1 MNEDVEVKIDAMNSL
16 KATILL
22 TVCVFLLA
30 SSRVEAVKPNNNRR
44 FKSTV
49 LPILEAKCFGCHGAD
64 VQEADIRLDNLS
76 TDFLADRAAATAWHE
91 AMHVLN
97 KGEMP
102 PEDGEPLTAKERN
115 VLVGW
120 IRGEIDRVKAE
131 LKSTGGQVV
140 LRRLNRSEY
149 QNTMQDLLG
158 LEMDYARDL
167 PPEGA
172 SPDGFKNNGQS
183 LQMTAIQL
191 EYYLDAA
198 RRGLD
203 RIIETQDAPEVF
215 EHTFEKS
222 NVGDKWFNYEVSNY
236 LGRWQGFYGKMV
248 DTYPEEGDYLV
259 TVTARADIPEGRG
272 APIMEV
278 SVGYRPDTEQIW
290 KVTEKIEITESESK
304 TYEFTGRV
312 ENHPLP
318 VRGQG
323 KFPGLVV
330 RVLNQYDDGAAKPKE
345 VELERDGKKKKG
357 IPAEEGYPI
366 IHIESVTF
374 KGPVYEQ
381 WPPHRHRAILFE
393 SDLRETNEQAYV
405 GEVMKRFLKRA
416 YRRPAT
422 QAEIDRFVNF
432 YVVIRPDFPSFE
444 AAMKETLAMALISP
458 PFLYLLEPTQDKKRD
473 LTDWELASRLSYFL
487 WSTMPDQELMHLADQ
502 GQLSKPAV
510 LNGQILRM
518 LQDERGWRFF
528 QQFTDQW
535 LKLENTAQI
544 AIDTGTY
551 KGFDTTLKQEMLQE
565 TRYFLRHLVL
575 NDLSA
580 MNMLNADFTMLNE
593 PLAKHYGVEGVTG
606 QAFRQVALTDETR
619 GGLLGQSSV
628 LMLGSTGKDSHPI
641 RRAVWLRDR
650 LLNDPPAPPPP
661 DVPDLDETN
670 PDFAKLTIREQL
682 EVHRDKESCAS
693 CHRGID
699 PWGIALENFDAI
711 GKFRLQANDKPVIAS
726 DTLPDGTELAGVV
739 SLKKYLVEHRSED
752 FARALVSR
760 LTVYAL
766 GRNLELS
773 DEDLIDDLS
782 SSFADNDY
790 RILHLIEQLVASD
803 AFQVK

>member
-1 MNEDVEVKIDAMNSL
+1 MKNL
-16 KATILL
+16 KTITPLVGCLIL
-22 TVCVFLLA
+22 TLA
-30 SSRVEAVKPNNNRR
+30 SVAQGTKPSGDRK

-49 LPILEAKCFGCHGAD
+49 LPILQSKCFGCHGAD
-64 VQEADIRLDNLS
+64 VQEADVRLDNLS
-76 TDFLADRAAATAWHE
+76 IDFLADRAAATAWHE
-91 AMHVLN
+91 VMHVLN

-102 PEDGEPLTAKERN
+102 PEESEPLTVKERSI
-115 VLVGW
+115 LVHW
-120 IRGEIDRVKAE
+120 IRTEIDQVKAE
-131 LKSTGGQVV
+131 LKSTGGRVV
-140 LRRLNRSEY
+140 LRRLNRIEY
-149 QNTMQDLLG
+149 QNTMQDLFD

-191 EYYLDAA
+191 EYYLEAA
-198 RRGLD
+198 RRALD
-203 RIIETQDAPEVF
+203 RVIVTGEAPEVF

-259 TVTARADIPEGRG
+259 TVVARADIPKARG
-272 APIMEV
+272 APLMEV

-290 KVTEKIEITESESK
+290 KVTKTIEITKSEST
-304 TYEFTGRV
+304 TYQFTGRV

-330 RVLNQYDDGAAKPKE
+330 RVLNQYDDEASRPKE

-357 IPAEEGYPI
+357 FPAEEDYPV
-366 IHIESVTF
+366 IHIEKVTF
-374 KGPVYEQ
+374 KGPVYDQ
-381 WPPHRHRAILFE
+381 WPPQRHREILFDSE
-393 SDLRETNEQAYV
+393 IREVDERAYV
-405 GEVMKRFLKRA
+405 AQVMERFLKRA
-416 YRRPAT
+416 FRRPPT
-422 QAEIDRFVNF
+422 KTEVQRFVDF
-432 YVVIRPDFPSFE
+432 HFSIRENFPSFE
-444 AAMKETLAMALISP
+444 EAIKETLAMALISP
-458 PFLYLLEPTQDKKRD
+458 PFLYLVEPAQDKKRH
-473 LTDWELASRLSYFL
+473 LNDWELASRLAYFL
-487 WSTMPDQELMHLADQ
+487 WSTMPDQELFDLAESR
-502 GQLSKPAV
+502 QLSKPAV
-510 LNGQILRM
+510 LAAQVDRM
-518 LQDERGWRFF
+518 LRDDRGWRFYR
-528 QQFTDQW
+528 QFTDQW

-551 KGFDTTLKQEMLQE
+551 KGFQADLKEEMLQE
-565 TRYFLRHLVL
+565 TRHFLRHLIL
-575 NDLSA
+575 NDLSG
-580 MNMLNADFTMLNE
+580 LNLLDADFTMLNE
-593 PLAKHYGVEGVTG
+593 RLARHYGVEGVVGNTY
-606 QAFRQVALTDETR
+606 RQVAMTDETR
-619 GGLLGQSSV
+619 GGLLGHSSV

-670 PDFAKLTIREQL
+670 PDFTKLSVREQL
-682 EVHRDKESCAS
+682 EAHRNKESCAS

-711 GKFRLQANDKPVIAS
+711 GLFRTEVHQKPVVAT
-726 DTLPDGTELAGVV
+726 DTLPNGIELDGVV
-739 SLKKYLVEHRSED
+739 SLKKYLVENRSED
-752 FARALVSR
+752 FSRALVSR

-773 DEDLIDDLS
+773 DEDLIDDLTKG
-782 SSFADNDY
+782 FERNDH
-790 RILHLIEQLVASD
+790 RILQMIQELVASE
-803 AFQVK
+803 AFQTK

>member
-1 MNEDVEVKIDAMNSL
+1 MAVCLMLICISTAQ
-16 KATILL
+16 ATKPGGNRK
-22 TVCVFLLA
+22 FR
-30 SSRVEAVKPNNNRR
+30 SS
-44 FKSTV
+44 V
-49 LPILEAKCFGCHGAD
+49 LPILQAKCFVCHGED
-64 VQEADIRLDNLS
+64 VQEADLRLDNLS
-76 TDFLADRAAATAWHE
+76 IDFLADRAAATAWHE

-102 PEDGEPLTAKERN
+102 PADGEPLTSKERE
-115 VLVGW
+115 VLVHW

-131 LKSTGGQVV
+131 LKSTGGRVV
-140 LRRLNRSEY
+140 LRRLNREEY
-149 QNTMQDLLG
+149 QNTMRDLFD

-167 PPEGA
+167 PREGA

-198 RRGLD
+198 RRALD
-203 RIIETQDAPEVF
+203 RVIVTGDPPEVF

-248 DTYPEEGDYLV
+248 DAYPEEGDYLV
-259 TVTARADIPEGRG
+259 TVTAHADIPEDKG
-272 APIMEV
+272 APLMEV

-290 KVTEKIEITESESK
+290 AVTETIELTNPEST

-330 RVLNQYDDGAAKPKE
+330 RVLNQYDDGAGKPKE

-357 IPAEEGYPI
+357 FPAEDGYPV
-366 IHIESVTF
+366 IHIEKVTF
-374 KGPVYEQ
+374 KGPVFEQ
-381 WPPHRHRAILFE
+381 WPPKRHREILFE
-393 SDLRETNEQAYV
+393 SDMRQSDEQGYV
-405 GEVMKRFLKRA
+405 ALVMERFLKRA
-416 YRRPAT
+416 FRRPAT
-422 QAEIDRFVNF
+422 KDEIQRFVDF
-432 YVVIRPDFPSFE
+432 YLSIRPEFPSFE
-444 AAMKETLAMALISP
+444 EAMKETLAMALISP
-458 PFLYLLEPTQDKKRD
+458 PFLYLVEPAQDKKRD
-473 LTDWELASRLSYFL
+473 LSDWELASRLSYFL
-487 WSTMPDQELMHLADQ
+487 WSTMPDQELLDLAEA
-502 GQLSKPAV
+502 GQLKRPTV
-510 LNGQILRM
+510 LAEQVQRM
-518 LQDERGWRFF
+518 LQDDRGWRFY

-551 KGFDTTLKQEMLQE
+551 KGFQSDLKEEMLQE
-565 TRYFLRHLVL
+565 TRHFLRHLIL

-580 MNMLNADFTMLNE
+580 LSMLDADFTMLNE
-593 PLAKHYGVEGVTG
+593 RLARHYGVEGVVG
-606 QAFRQVALTDETR
+606 NAYRQVALTEEIR

-711 GKFRLQANDKPVIAS
+711 GLFRTKVHDKPVVAI
-726 DTLPDGTELAGVV
+726 DTLPNGTQLDGVV
-739 SLKKYLVEHRSED
+739 SLKNYLVEHRSED
-752 FARALVSR
+752 FARAFVSR
-760 LTVYAL
+760 LAVYAL

-773 DEDLIDDLS
+773 DEDLIDDLTNK
-782 SSFADNDY
+782 FTRDDY
-790 RILHLIEQLVASD
+790 HIMALIQNLVASE
-803 AFQVK
+803 AFLTK

>member
-1 MNEDVEVKIDAMNSL
+1 MKTRLPNSTFVL
-16 KATILL
+16 CFLLLL
-22 TVCVFLLA
+22 TSTAL
-30 SSRVEAVKPNNNRR
+30 AVKPNSNRR

-49 LPILEAKCFGCHGAD
+49 LPILENKCFVCHGPD

-76 TDFLADRAAATAWHE
+76 TDFLTDRAAATAWHE

-102 PEDGEPLTAKERN
+102 PKDADPLTAKERS

-149 QNTMQDLLG
+149 QNTMRDLFD

-183 LQMTAIQL
+183 LQMTSIQL

-198 RRGLD
+198 RRALD
-203 RIIETQDAPEVF
+203 RVIETKEAPEVF
-215 EHTFEKS
+215 EHSFDKS

-248 DTYPEEGDYLV
+248 DKYPEEGDYLV

-272 APIMEV
+272 APLMEV

-290 KVTEKIEITESESK
+290 KVTKTIEITESEST

-330 RVLNQYDDGAAKPKE
+330 RVLNQYDDQAPKPKE

-357 IPAEEGYPI
+357 FPVEDGYPV
-366 IHIESVTF
+366 IHIEKVTF
-374 KGPVYEQ
+374 KGPVFEQ
-381 WPPHRHRAILFE
+381 WPPRRHREILFE
-393 SDLRETNEQAYV
+393 SELRETNEQAYV
-405 GEVMKRFLKRA
+405 AEVMRRFLQRA
-416 YRRPAT
+416 FRRPAT
-422 QAEIDRFVNF
+422 DEEVVRFVSF
-432 YVVIRPDFPSFE
+432 YNGIRPEFPSFE
-444 AAMKETLAMALISP
+444 EAMKETLAMALISP
-458 PFLYLLEPTQDKKRD
+458 PFLYLLEPAQDKKRD

-487 WSTMPDQELMHLADQ
+487 WSTMPDEELFDLADQ
-502 GQLSKPAV
+502 GQLSKPSV
-510 LNGQILRM
+510 LNAQIERM
-518 LQDERGWRFF
+518 LRDDRGWRFF

-551 KGFDTTLKQEMLQE
+551 KGFDVSLKTEMLQE
-565 TRYFLRHLVL
+565 TRHFLKHLVL

-580 MNMLNADFTMLNE
+580 LNMLDADFTMLNE
-593 PLAKHYGVEGVTG
+593 PLARHYDVEGVHG
-606 QAFRQVALTDETR
+606 QAFRQVALTEETR
-619 GGLLGQSSV
+619 GGLLGQSSI

-670 PDFAKLTIREQL
+670 PNFAKLTIREQL

-711 GKFRLQANDKPVIAS
+711 GKFRTEAHNKPIVSS
-726 DTLPDGTELAGVV
+726 DTLPNGTELDGVV
-739 SLKKYLVEHRSED
+739 SLKNYLVEHRSED

-773 DEDLIDDLS
+773 DEDLIDDLTN
-782 SSFADNDY
+782 SFANNDY
-790 RILHLIEQLVASD
+790 QMMHLIQELVASD
-803 AFQVK
+803 AFRVK

>member
-1 MNEDVEVKIDAMNSL
+1 MKTRLPNSTFVL
-16 KATILL
+16 CLLLLL
-22 TVCVFLLA
+22 TSTAL
-30 SSRVEAVKPNNNRR
+30 AVKPNSNRR

-49 LPILEAKCFGCHGAD
+49 LPILENKCFVCHGPD

-76 TDFLADRAAATAWHE
+76 TDFLTDRAAATAWHE

-102 PEDGEPLTAKERN
+102 PKDAEPLTAKERS

-140 LRRLNRSEY
+140 LRRLNRAEY
-149 QNTMQDLLG
+149 QNTMRDLFD

-183 LQMTAIQL
+183 LQMTSIQL

-198 RRGLD
+198 RRALD
-203 RIIETQDAPEVF
+203 RVIETKEAPEVF
-215 EHTFEKS
+215 EHSFDKS

-248 DTYPEEGDYLV
+248 DKYPEEGDYLV

-272 APIMEV
+272 APLMEV

-290 KVTEKIEITESESK
+290 KVTKTIEITESEST

-330 RVLNQYDDGAAKPKE
+330 RVLNQYDDRTPKPKE

-357 IPAEEGYPI
+357 FPAEDGYPV
-366 IHIESVTF
+366 IHIEKVTF
-374 KGPVYEQ
+374 KGPVFEQ
-381 WPPHRHRAILFE
+381 WPPRRHREILFE
-393 SDLRETNEQAYV
+393 SELRETNEQAYV
-405 GEVMKRFLKRA
+405 AEVMRRFLQRA
-416 YRRPAT
+416 FRRPAT
-422 QAEIDRFVNF
+422 DEEVARFVSF
-432 YVVIRPDFPSFE
+432 YNGIRPEFPSFE
-444 AAMKETLAMALISP
+444 EAMKETLAMALISP
-458 PFLYLLEPTQDKKRD
+458 PFLYLLEPAQDKKRD

-487 WSTMPDQELMHLADQ
+487 WSTMPDQELFDLADQ
-502 GQLSKPAV
+502 GQLSKPSV
-510 LNGQILRM
+510 LNAQIERM
-518 LQDERGWRFF
+518 LRDDRGWRFF

-551 KGFDTTLKQEMLQE
+551 KGFDISLKTEMLQE
-565 TRYFLRHLVL
+565 TRHFLKHLVL

-580 MNMLNADFTMLNE
+580 LNMLDADFTMLNE
-593 PLAKHYGVEGVTG
+593 PLARHYGVEGVRG
-606 QAFRQVALTDETR
+606 QAFRQVALTEETR

-699 PWGIALENFDAI
+699 PGGIALENFDAI
-711 GKFRLQANDKPVIAS
+711 GRFRTEAHNKPVVAS
-726 DTLPDGTELAGVV
+726 DTLPNGTELDGVV
-739 SLKKYLVEHRSED
+739 SLKNYLVEHRSED

-773 DEDLIDDLS
+773 DEDLIDDLTN
-782 SSFADNDY
+782 SFANNDY
-790 RILHLIEQLVASD
+790 QMMHLIQELVASD
-803 AFQVK
+803 AFRVK

>member
-1 MNEDVEVKIDAMNSL
+1 MKNLRMNIPIALCLML
-16 KATILL
+16 ILS
-22 TVCVFLLA
+22 A
-30 SSRVEAVKPNNNRR
+30 PVEAVKSGGNRK
-44 FKSTV
+44 FKTMV
-49 LPILEAKCFGCHGAD
+49 LPILQAKCFGCHGSE
-64 VQEADIRLDNLS
+64 VQEADVRLDNLS
-76 TDFLADRAAATAWHE
+76 TDFLVDRAAATAWHE

-102 PEDGEPLTAKERN
+102 PEDSEPLTSKERSI
-115 VLVGW
+115 LVSW
-120 IRGEIDRVKAE
+120 IRGEIDRVKTE

-140 LRRLNRSEY
+140 LRRLNREEY
-149 QNTMQDLLG
+149 QNTMRDLFDLD
-158 LEMDYARDL
+158 MDYARDL
-167 PPEGA
+167 PREGA

-198 RRGLD
+198 RRALD
-203 RIIETQDAPEVF
+203 RVIVSGDAPEVF

-248 DTYPEEGDYLV
+248 DAYPEEGDYLV
-259 TVTARADIPEGRG
+259 TVTARADIAKERG
-272 APIMEV
+272 APLMEV

-290 KVTEKIEITESESK
+290 KVTETIEITQSDST

-330 RVLNQYDDGAAKPKE
+330 RILNQYDDGAGKPKE

-357 IPAEEGYPI
+357 FPAEAGYPV
-366 IHIESVTF
+366 IHVESVTF
-374 KGPVYEQ
+374 KGPVFDQ
-381 WPPHRHRAILFE
+381 WPPKRHRDILFE
-393 SDLRETNEQAYV
+393 SEMRQTDEQGYV
-405 GEVMKRFLKRA
+405 AQVMERFLRRA
-416 YRRPAT
+416 FRRPASKDEV
-422 QAEIDRFVNF
+422 QRFVDF
-432 YVVIRPDFPSFE
+432 YLAIRGDFPDFE
-444 AAMKETLAMALISP
+444 EAMKETLAMALISP
-458 PFLYLLEPTQDKKRD
+458 PFLYLVEPADDKKRD
-473 LTDWELASRLSYFL
+473 LSDWELASRLSYFL
-487 WSTMPDQELMHLADQ
+487 WSTMPDQQLLDLAEA
-502 GQLSKPAV
+502 GQLSRPGV
-510 LNGQILRM
+510 LSLQVERM
-518 LQDERGWRFF
+518 LRDERSWRFY
-528 QQFTDQW
+528 QHFTDQW

-551 KGFDTTLKQEMLQE
+551 KGFQADLKEEMLQE
-565 TRYFLRHLVL
+565 TRYFLRHLIL

-580 MNMLNADFTMLNE
+580 LNLLDADFTMLNE
-593 PLAKHYGVEGVTG
+593 RLARHYGVAGVIGNTY
-606 QAFRQVALTDETR
+606 RQVAMTDEIR
-619 GGLLGQSSV
+619 GGLLGQASV

-670 PDFAKLTIREQL
+670 PDFAKLSIREQL
-682 EVHRDKESCAS
+682 EVHRNKESCAS
-693 CHRGID
+693 CHRSID

-711 GKFRLQANDKPVIAS
+711 GLFRTEVHQKPVVAI
-726 DTLPDGTELAGVV
+726 DTLPNGTELNGIV
-739 SLKKYLVEHRSED
+739 SLKKYLVENRSED
-752 FARALVSR
+752 FSRALVSR

-773 DEDLIDDLS
+773 DEDLIDDLTS
-782 SSFADNDY
+782 RFARNDH
-790 RILHLIEQLVASD
+790 RILALIQDLVASE
-803 AFQVK
+803 AFRTK

>member
-1 MNEDVEVKIDAMNSL
+1 MAVCLMLICISTAQ
-16 KATILL
+16 ATKPGGNRK
-22 TVCVFLLA
+22 FR
-30 SSRVEAVKPNNNRR
+30 SS
-44 FKSTV
+44 V
-49 LPILEAKCFGCHGAD
+49 LPILQAKCFVCHGED
-64 VQEADIRLDNLS
+64 VQEADLRLDNLS
-76 TDFLADRAAATAWHE
+76 IDFLADRAAATAWHE

-102 PEDGEPLTAKERN
+102 PADGEPLTSKERE
-115 VLVGW
+115 VLVHW

-131 LKSTGGQVV
+131 LKSTGGRVV
-140 LRRLNRSEY
+140 LRRLNREEY
-149 QNTMQDLLG
+149 QNTMRDLFD

-167 PPEGA
+167 PREGA

-198 RRGLD
+198 RRALD
-203 RIIETQDAPEVF
+203 RVIVTGDPPEVF

-248 DTYPEEGDYLV
+248 DAYPEEGDYLV
-259 TVTARADIPEGRG
+259 TVTAHADIPKDKG
-272 APIMEV
+272 APLMEV

-290 KVTEKIEITESESK
+290 AVTETIELTNPEST

-330 RVLNQYDDGAAKPKE
+330 RVLNQYDDGAGKPKE

-357 IPAEEGYPI
+357 FPAEDGYPV
-366 IHIESVTF
+366 IHIEKVTF
-374 KGPVYEQ
+374 KGPVFEQ
-381 WPPHRHRAILFE
+381 WPPKRHREILFE
-393 SDLRETNEQAYV
+393 SDMRQSDEQGYV
-405 GEVMKRFLKRA
+405 ALVMERFLKRA
-416 YRRPAT
+416 FRRPAT
-422 QAEIDRFVNF
+422 KDEIQRFVDF
-432 YVVIRPDFPSFE
+432 YLSLRPEFPSFE
-444 AAMKETLAMALISP
+444 EAMKETLAMALISP
-458 PFLYLLEPTQDKKRD
+458 PFLYLVEPAQDKKRD
-473 LTDWELASRLSYFL
+473 LSDWELASRLSYFL
-487 WSTMPDQELMHLADQ
+487 WSTMPDQELLDLAEA
-502 GQLSKPAV
+502 GQLKRPTV
-510 LNGQILRM
+510 LAEQVQRM
-518 LQDERGWRFF
+518 LQDDRGWRFY

-551 KGFDTTLKQEMLQE
+551 KGFQRDLKEEMLQE
-565 TRYFLRHLVL
+565 TRHFLRHLIL

-580 MNMLNADFTMLNE
+580 LNMLDADFTMLNE
-593 PLAKHYGVEGVTG
+593 RLARHYGVEGVVG
-606 QAFRQVALTDETR
+606 NAYRQVALTEEIR

-711 GKFRLQANDKPVIAS
+711 GLFRTKVHDKPVVAI
-726 DTLPDGTELAGVV
+726 DTLPNGTQLDGVV
-739 SLKKYLVEHRSED
+739 SLKNYLVEHRSED
-752 FARALVSR
+752 FARAFVSR
-760 LTVYAL
+760 LAVYAL

-773 DEDLIDDLS
+773 DEDLIDDLTNK
-782 SSFADNDY
+782 FTRDDFHIMA
-790 RILHLIEQLVASD
+790 LIQNLVASE
-803 AFQVK
+803 AFLTK

>member
-1 MNEDVEVKIDAMNSL
+1 MMNL
-16 KATILL
+16 KRITPVAACLMLICISTAQAT
-22 TVCVFLLA
+22 
-30 SSRVEAVKPNNNRR
+30 KPGANRK
-44 FKSTV
+44 FKSSV
-49 LPILEAKCFGCHGAD
+49 LPILQAKCFACHGED
-64 VQEADIRLDNLS
+64 VQEADLRLDNLS

-102 PEDGEPLTAKERN
+102 PADGEPLTSKERE
-115 VLVGW
+115 VLVHW

-131 LKSTGGQVV
+131 LKSTGGRVV
-140 LRRLNRSEY
+140 LRRLNREEY
-149 QNTMQDLLG
+149 QNTMRDLFD

-167 PPEGA
+167 PREGA

-198 RRGLD
+198 RRALD
-203 RIIETQDAPEVF
+203 RVIVTGDAPEVF

-248 DTYPEEGDYLV
+248 DAYPEEGDYLV
-259 TVTARADIPEGRG
+259 TVTAHADMPKDRG
-272 APIMEV
+272 APLMEV

-290 KVTEKIEITESESK
+290 EVTETIEITKPEST

-330 RVLNQYDDGAAKPKE
+330 RVLNQYDDGAGKPKE

-357 IPAEEGYPI
+357 FPPEAGYPV
-366 IHIESVTF
+366 IHIEKVTF
-374 KGPVYEQ
+374 KGPVFDQ
-381 WPPHRHRAILFE
+381 WPPKRHREILFE
-393 SDLRETNEQAYV
+393 SDMRQSDEQGYV
-405 GEVMKRFLKRA
+405 ALVMERFLKRA
-416 YRRPAT
+416 FRRPAT
-422 QAEIDRFVNF
+422 KDEIQRFVDF
-432 YVVIRPDFPSFE
+432 YLSIRADFPSFE
-444 AAMKETLAMALISP
+444 EAMKETLAMALISP
-458 PFLYLLEPTQDKKRD
+458 PFLYLVEPAQDKKRD
-473 LTDWELASRLSYFL
+473 LSDWELASRLSYFL
-487 WSTMPDQELMHLADQ
+487 WSTMPDQELLDLAES
-502 GQLSKPAV
+502 GQLTRPTV
-510 LNGQILRM
+510 LDEQVQRM
-518 LQDERGWRFF
+518 LQDDRGWRFY

-535 LKLENTAQI
+535 LKLENTTQI

-551 KGFDTTLKQEMLQE
+551 KGFQRDLKEEMLQE
-565 TRYFLRHLVL
+565 TRHFLRHLTL

-580 MNMLNADFTMLNE
+580 LNMLDADFTMLNE
-593 PLAKHYGVEGVTG
+593 RLARHYGVEGVIG
-606 QAFRQVALTDETR
+606 NAYRQVAMTEEVR

-682 EVHRDKESCAS
+682 EVHRNKESCAS

-711 GKFRLQANDKPVIAS
+711 GLFRTEVHEKPVVAI
-726 DTLPDGTELAGVV
+726 DTLPNGTQLDGVV

-760 LTVYAL
+760 LAVYAL

-773 DEDLIDDLS
+773 DEDLIDDLTNE
-782 SSFADNDY
+782 FTRDDY
-790 RILHLIEQLVASD
+790 HIMALIQNLVASE
-803 AFQVK
+803 AFLTK

>member
-1 MNEDVEVKIDAMNSL
+1 MKNLKIIMP
-16 KATILL
+16 IV
-22 TVCVFLLA
+22 VCLMLICISVA
-30 SSRVEAVKPNNNRR
+30 QAKKPGGNKK
-44 FKSTV
+44 FKSAV
-49 LPILEAKCFGCHGAD
+49 LPILQAKCFVCHGED
-64 VQEADIRLDNLS
+64 VQEADVRLDNLS
-76 TDFLADRAAATAWHE
+76 TDFLADRGAATAWHE

-102 PEDGEPLTAKERN
+102 PEDGEPLTSKERSI
-115 VLVGW
+115 LVHW

-131 LKSTGGQVV
+131 LKSTGGRVV
-140 LRRLNRSEY
+140 LRRLNREEY
-149 QNTMQDLLG
+149 QNTMRDLFD

-167 PPEGA
+167 PREGA

-198 RRGLD
+198 RRALD
-203 RIIETQDAPEVF
+203 RVIVTGDAPEVF

-259 TVTARADIPEGRG
+259 TVTAHADIPKDRG
-272 APIMEV
+272 APLMEV

-290 KVTEKIEITESESK
+290 KVTETIEITKPEST

-330 RVLNQYDDGAAKPKE
+330 RVLNQYDDGAGKPKE
-345 VELERDGKKKKG
+345 VQLDRDGKKKKG
-357 IPAEEGYPI
+357 YPAEDGYPV
-366 IHIESVTF
+366 IHIEKVTF
-374 KGPVYEQ
+374 KGPVFDQ
-381 WPPHRHRAILFE
+381 WPPKRHREILFE
-393 SDLRETNEQAYV
+393 SDMRQFDEQGYV
-405 GEVMKRFLKRA
+405 ALVLERFLKRA
-416 YRRPAT
+416 FRRPAT
-422 QAEIDRFVNF
+422 KDEIQRFVDF
-432 YVVIRPDFPSFE
+432 YLSIRADFPSFE
-444 AAMKETLAMALISP
+444 EAMKETLAMALISP
-458 PFLYLLEPTQDKKRD
+458 PFLYLVEPAQDKKRD
-473 LTDWELASRLSYFL
+473 LSDWELASRLSYFL
-487 WSTMPDQELMHLADQ
+487 WSTMPDQALLDLAES
-502 GQLSKPAV
+502 GQLTRPTV
-510 LNGQILRM
+510 LAEQVQRM
-518 LQDERGWRFF
+518 LQDDRGWRFY

-544 AIDTGTY
+544 TIDTGTY
-551 KGFDTTLKQEMLQE
+551 QGFQADLKEEMLQE
-565 TRYFLRHLVL
+565 TRHFLRHLIL

-580 MNMLNADFTMLNE
+580 LNMLDADFTMLNE
-593 PLAKHYGVEGVTG
+593 RLARHYGVEGVIG
-606 QAFRQVALTDETR
+606 NAYRQVAMTEEIR

-682 EVHRDKESCAS
+682 EVHRNKESCAS

-711 GKFRLQANDKPVIAS
+711 GLFRTEVHEKPVVAI
-726 DTLPDGTELAGVV
+726 DTLPNGTELDGVV
-739 SLKKYLVEHRSED
+739 SLKKYLVENRSED
-752 FARALVSR
+752 FARAFVSR
-760 LTVYAL
+760 LAVYAL

-773 DEDLIDDLS
+773 DEDLIDDLTKE
-782 SSFADNDY
+782 FTGDDY
-790 RILHLIEQLVASD
+790 HIMALIQNLVASD
-803 AFQVK
+803 AFLTK

>member
-1 MNEDVEVKIDAMNSL
+1 MKNFK
-16 KATILL
+16 TIALAGL
-22 TVCVFLLA
+22 CLLLA
-30 SSRVEAVKPNNNRR
+30 VASAVQATKPGGTRK

-49 LPILEAKCFGCHGAD
+49 LPILQAKCFGCHGAD

-102 PEDGEPLTAKERN
+102 PEEGEPLTAKERS
-115 VLVGW
+115 VLVNW
-120 IRGEIDRVKAE
+120 IRSEIDRVKAE
-131 LKSTGGQVV
+131 LKSTGGRVV
-140 LRRLNRSEY
+140 LRRLNRTEY
-149 QNTMQDLLG
+149 QNTMKDLFD

-167 PPEGA
+167 PREGA

-198 RRGLD
+198 RRALD
-203 RIIETQDAPEVF
+203 RVIVTGEPPEIF

-259 TVTARADIPEGRG
+259 TVTARAELPKERG
-272 APIMEV
+272 APLMEV

-290 KVTEKIEITESESK
+290 EVTETVEITQSEST

-330 RVLNQYDDGAAKPKE
+330 RVLNQYDDEAGKPKE

-357 IPAEEGYPI
+357 FPAEEGYPI
-366 IHIESVTF
+366 IHIEKVTF
-374 KGPVYEQ
+374 KGPVYDQ
-381 WPPHRHRAILFE
+381 WPPQRHRDILFDSE
-393 SDLRETNEQAYV
+393 MREIDEQAYV
-405 GEVMKRFLKRA
+405 ALVMQRFLKRA
-416 YRRPAT
+416 FRRPAT
-422 QAEIDRFVNF
+422 QAEVQRFVDF
-432 YVVIRPDFPSFE
+432 YLSIRGDFPGFE
-444 AAMKETLAMALISP
+444 EAMKETLAMVLISP
-458 PFLYLLEPTQDKKRD
+458 PFLYLVEPSQDKKRD
-473 LTDWELASRLSYFL
+473 LDDWELASRLSYFL
-487 WSTMPDQELMHLADQ
+487 WSTMPDQELFDLAAAR
-502 GQLSKPAV
+502 QLSRPAV
-510 LNGQILRM
+510 LAAQVERM
-518 LQDERGWRFF
+518 LQDDRGWRFY

-551 KGFDTTLKQEMLQE
+551 KGFQTDLKEEMLQE
-565 TRYFLRHLVL
+565 TRHFLRHLIL
-575 NDLSA
+575 NNLSG
-580 MNMLNADFTMLNE
+580 LNLLDADFTMLNE
-593 PLAKHYGVEGVTG
+593 RLARHYGVEGVVGNTY
-606 QAFRQVALTDETR
+606 RQVALTDETR
-619 GGLLGQSSV
+619 GGLLGQSSI

-661 DVPDLDETN
+661 DVPDLDEMN
-670 PDFAKLTIREQL
+670 PNFAKLSVREQL
-682 EVHRDKESCAS
+682 EVHRNKESCAS

-711 GKFRLQANDKPVIAS
+711 GLFRTEVHQKPVVAT
-726 DTLPDGTELAGVV
+726 DTLPNGTELDGVV
-739 SLKKYLVEHRSED
+739 SLKKYLVENRSED

-773 DEDLIDDLS
+773 DEDLIDDLTN
-782 SSFADNDY
+782 SFERNN
-790 RILHLIEQLVASD
+790 HLIMALIQDLVASE
-803 AFQVK
+803 AFQTK

>member
-1 MNEDVEVKIDAMNSL
+1 MKTRLPNSTFVL
-16 KATILL
+16 CFLLLL
-22 TVCVFLLA
+22 TSTAL
-30 SSRVEAVKPNNNRR
+30 AVKPNSNRR

-49 LPILEAKCFGCHGAD
+49 LPILENKCFVCHGPD

-76 TDFLADRAAATAWHE
+76 TDFLTDRAAATAWHE

-102 PEDGEPLTAKERN
+102 PKDADPLTAKERS

-140 LRRLNRSEY
+140 LRRLNRAEY
-149 QNTMQDLLG
+149 QNTMRDLFD

-183 LQMTAIQL
+183 LQMTSIQL

-198 RRGLD
+198 RRALD
-203 RIIETQDAPEVF
+203 RVIETKEAPEVF
-215 EHTFEKS
+215 EHSFDKS

-236 LGRWQGFYGKMV
+236 LGRWQGFYGKMI
-248 DTYPEEGDYLV
+248 DKYPEEGDYLV

-272 APIMEV
+272 APLMEV

-290 KVTEKIEITESESK
+290 KVTKTIEITESDST

-330 RVLNQYDDGAAKPKE
+330 RVLNQYDDQAPKPKE

-357 IPAEEGYPI
+357 FPAEDGYPV
-366 IHIESVTF
+366 IHIEKVTF
-374 KGPVYEQ
+374 KGPVFEQ
-381 WPPHRHRAILFE
+381 WPPRRHREILFE
-393 SDLRETNEQAYV
+393 SELRETNEQAYV
-405 GEVMKRFLKRA
+405 AEVMRRFLQRA
-416 YRRPAT
+416 FRRPAT
-422 QAEIDRFVNF
+422 DEEVVRFVSF
-432 YVVIRPDFPSFE
+432 YNGIRPEFPSFE
-444 AAMKETLAMALISP
+444 EAMKETLAMALISP
-458 PFLYLLEPTQDKKRD
+458 PFLYLLEPAQDKKRD

-487 WSTMPDQELMHLADQ
+487 WSTMPDEELFDLADQ
-502 GQLSKPAV
+502 GQLSKPSV
-510 LNGQILRM
+510 LNAQIERM
-518 LQDERGWRFF
+518 LRDDRGWRFF

-551 KGFDTTLKQEMLQE
+551 KGFDVSLKTEMLQE
-565 TRYFLRHLVL
+565 TRHFLKHLVL

-580 MNMLNADFTMLNE
+580 LNMLDADFTMLNE
-593 PLAKHYGVEGVTG
+593 PLARHYGVEGVHG
-606 QAFRQVALTDETR
+606 LAFRQVALTEETR
-619 GGLLGQSSV
+619 GGLLGQSSI

-650 LLNDPPAPPPP
+650 LLNDPLLRRRQMCRIWMKLIQISP
-661 DVPDLDETN
+661 D
-670 PDFAKLTIREQL
+670 
-682 EVHRDKESCAS
+682 
-693 CHRGID
+693 
-699 PWGIALENFDAI
+699 
-711 GKFRLQANDKPVIAS
+711 
-726 DTLPDGTELAGVV
+726 
-739 SLKKYLVEHRSED
+739 
-752 FARALVSR
+752 
-760 LTVYAL
+760 
-766 GRNLELS
+766 
-773 DEDLIDDLS
+773 
-782 SSFADNDY
+782 
-790 RILHLIEQLVASD
+790 
-803 AFQVK
+803 

>member
-1 MNEDVEVKIDAMNSL
+1 MKNLV
-16 KATILL
+16 TITSVGLCL
-22 TVCVFLLA
+22 LLA
-30 SSRVEAVKPNNNRR
+30 MASAVQATRPGGTRKFN
-44 FKSTV
+44 STV
-49 LPILEAKCFGCHGAD
+49 LPILQAKCFGCHGAD
-64 VQEADIRLDNLS
+64 VQEADVRLDDLS

-102 PEDGEPLTAKERN
+102 PEEGEPLTGKERSI
-115 VLVGW
+115 LVNW
-120 IRGEIDRVKAE
+120 IRSEIDRVKAE
-131 LKSTGGQVV
+131 LKSTGGRVV
-140 LRRLNRSEY
+140 LRRLNRTEY
-149 QNTMQDLLG
+149 QNTMRDLLD

-167 PPEGA
+167 PREGA

-198 RRGLD
+198 RRALD
-203 RIIETQDAPEVF
+203 RVIVTGEPPEIF

-248 DTYPEEGDYLV
+248 DAYPEEGDYLV
-259 TVTARADIPEGRG
+259 TVTARADLPKERG
-272 APIMEV
+272 APLMEV

-290 KVTEKIEITESESK
+290 EVTETVEITQSEST

-330 RVLNQYDDGAAKPKE
+330 RVLNQYDDEASKPKE

-357 IPAEEGYPI
+357 FPAEEGYPV
-366 IHIESVTF
+366 IHIEKVTF
-374 KGPVYEQ
+374 KGPVYDQ
-381 WPPHRHRAILFE
+381 WPPQRHRDILFDSE
-393 SDLRETNEQAYV
+393 MREIDEQAYV
-405 GEVMKRFLKRA
+405 AMVMERFLKRA
-416 YRRPAT
+416 FRRPAT
-422 QAEIDRFVNF
+422 QAEVQRFVDF
-432 YVVIRPDFPSFE
+432 YLSIRGDFPSFE
-444 AAMKETLAMALISP
+444 EAMKETLAMVLISP
-458 PFLYLLEPTQDKKRD
+458 PFLYLVEPSQDKKRD
-473 LTDWELASRLSYFL
+473 LDDWELASRLSYFL
-487 WSTMPDQELMHLADQ
+487 WSTMPDQELFDLAASR
-502 GQLSKPAV
+502 QLSRPAV
-510 LNGQILRM
+510 LAAQVERM
-518 LQDERGWRFF
+518 LQDNRGWRFY

-551 KGFDTTLKQEMLQE
+551 KGFQKELKEEMLQE
-565 TRYFLRHLVL
+565 TRHFLRHLIL
-575 NDLSA
+575 NNLSG
-580 MNMLNADFTMLNE
+580 LNLLDADFTMLNE
-593 PLAKHYGVEGVTG
+593 RLARHYGVAGVVGNTY
-606 QAFRQVALTDETR
+606 RQVALADETR

-661 DVPDLDETN
+661 DVPDLDEMN
-670 PDFAKLTIREQL
+670 PDFAKLSVREQL

-711 GKFRLQANDKPVIAS
+711 GLFRTEVHQKPVVAT
-726 DTLPDGTELAGVV
+726 DTLPNGTKLDGVV
-739 SLKKYLVEHRSED
+739 SLKKYLVENRSHD
-752 FARALVSR
+752 FSRALVSR

-773 DEDLIDDLS
+773 DEDLIDDLTNE
-782 SSFADNDY
+782 FERND
-790 RILHLIEQLVASD
+790 HLILALIQNLVASE
-803 AFQVK
+803 AFQTK

>member
-1 MNEDVEVKIDAMNSL
+1 MKTRLPNSTFVL
-16 KATILL
+16 CFLLLL
-22 TVCVFLLA
+22 TSTAL
-30 SSRVEAVKPNNNRR
+30 AVKPNSNRR

-49 LPILEAKCFGCHGAD
+49 LPILENKCFVCHGPD

-76 TDFLADRAAATAWHE
+76 TDFLTDRAAATAWHE

-102 PEDGEPLTAKERN
+102 PKDADPLTAKERS

-140 LRRLNRSEY
+140 LRRLNRAEY
-149 QNTMQDLLG
+149 QNTMRDLFD

-183 LQMTAIQL
+183 LQMTSIQL

-198 RRGLD
+198 RRALD
-203 RIIETQDAPEVF
+203 RVIETKEAPEVF
-215 EHTFEKS
+215 EHSFDKS

-236 LGRWQGFYGKMV
+236 LGRWQGFYGKMI
-248 DTYPEEGDYLV
+248 DKYPEEGDYLV

-272 APIMEV
+272 APLMEV

-290 KVTEKIEITESESK
+290 KVTKTIEITESEST

-330 RVLNQYDDGAAKPKE
+330 RVLNQYDDQAPKPKE

-357 IPAEEGYPI
+357 FPAEDGYPV
-366 IHIESVTF
+366 IHIEKVTF
-374 KGPVYEQ
+374 KGPVFEQ
-381 WPPHRHRAILFE
+381 WPPRRHREILFE
-393 SDLRETNEQAYV
+393 SELRETNEQAYV
-405 GEVMKRFLKRA
+405 TEVMRRFLQRA
-416 YRRPAT
+416 FRRPAT
-422 QAEIDRFVNF
+422 DEEVVRFVSF
-432 YVVIRPDFPSFE
+432 YNGIRPEFPSFE
-444 AAMKETLAMALISP
+444 EAMKETLAMALISP
-458 PFLYLLEPTQDKKRD
+458 PFLYLLEPAQDKKRD

-487 WSTMPDQELMHLADQ
+487 WSTMPDEELFDLADQ
-502 GQLSKPAV
+502 GQLSKPSV
-510 LNGQILRM
+510 LNAQIERM
-518 LQDERGWRFF
+518 LRDDRGWRFF

-551 KGFDTTLKQEMLQE
+551 KGFDVSLKTEMLQE
-565 TRYFLRHLVL
+565 TRHFLKHLVL

-580 MNMLNADFTMLNE
+580 LNMLDADFTMLNE
-593 PLAKHYGVEGVTG
+593 PLARHYGVDGVHG
-606 QAFRQVALTDETR
+606 QAFRQVALTEETR
-619 GGLLGQSSV
+619 GGLLGQSSI

-670 PDFAKLTIREQL
+670 PNFAKLTIREQL

-711 GKFRLQANDKPVIAS
+711 GKFRTKAHNKPIVSS
-726 DTLPDGTELAGVV
+726 DTLPNGTELDGVV
-739 SLKKYLVEHRSED
+739 SLKNYLVEHRSDD
-752 FARALVSR
+752 FSRALVSR

-773 DEDLIDDLS
+773 DEDLIDDLTN
-782 SSFADNDY
+782 SFANNDY
-790 RILHLIEQLVASD
+790 QMMHLIQELVASD
-803 AFQVK
+803 AFRVK

>member
-1 MNEDVEVKIDAMNSL
+1 MKTRLPNSTFVL
-16 KATILL
+16 CFLLLL
-22 TVCVFLLA
+22 TSTAL
-30 SSRVEAVKPNNNRR
+30 AVKPNSNRR

-49 LPILEAKCFGCHGAD
+49 LPILENKCFVCHGPD

-76 TDFLADRAAATAWHE
+76 TDFLTDRAAATAWHE

-102 PEDGEPLTAKERN
+102 PKDADPLTAKERS

-149 QNTMQDLLG
+149 QNTMRDLFD

-183 LQMTAIQL
+183 LQMTSIQL

-198 RRGLD
+198 RRALD
-203 RIIETQDAPEVF
+203 RVIETKEAPEVF
-215 EHTFEKS
+215 EHSFDKS

-248 DTYPEEGDYLV
+248 DKYPEEGDYLV

-272 APIMEV
+272 APLMEV

-290 KVTEKIEITESESK
+290 KVTKTIEITESEST

-330 RVLNQYDDGAAKPKE
+330 RVLNQYDDQAPKPKE

-357 IPAEEGYPI
+357 FPVEDRYPV
-366 IHIESVTF
+366 IHIEKVTF
-374 KGPVYEQ
+374 KGPVFEQ
-381 WPPHRHRAILFE
+381 WPPRRHREILFE
-393 SDLRETNEQAYV
+393 SELRETNEQAYV
-405 GEVMKRFLKRA
+405 AEVMRRFLQRA
-416 YRRPAT
+416 FRRPAT
-422 QAEIDRFVNF
+422 DEEVVRFVSF
-432 YVVIRPDFPSFE
+432 YNGIRPEFPSFE
-444 AAMKETLAMALISP
+444 EAMKETLAMALISP
-458 PFLYLLEPTQDKKRD
+458 PFLYLLEPAQDKKRD

-487 WSTMPDQELMHLADQ
+487 WSTMPDEELFDLADQ
-502 GQLSKPAV
+502 GQLSKPSV
-510 LNGQILRM
+510 LNAQIERM
-518 LQDERGWRFF
+518 LRDDRGWRFF

-551 KGFDTTLKQEMLQE
+551 KGFDVSLKTEMLQE
-565 TRYFLRHLVL
+565 TRHFLKHLVL

-580 MNMLNADFTMLNE
+580 LNMLDADFTMLNE
-593 PLAKHYGVEGVTG
+593 PLARHYGVDGVHG
-606 QAFRQVALTDETR
+606 QAFRQVALTEETR
-619 GGLLGQSSV
+619 GGLLGQSSI

-670 PDFAKLTIREQL
+670 PNFAKLTIREQL

-711 GKFRLQANDKPVIAS
+711 GKFRTEAHNKPIVSS
-726 DTLPDGTELAGVV
+726 DTLPNGTELDGVV
-739 SLKKYLVEHRSED
+739 SLKNYLVEHRSED

-773 DEDLIDDLS
+773 DEDLIDDLTN
-782 SSFADNDY
+782 SFANNDY
-790 RILHLIEQLVASD
+790 QIMHLIQELVASD
-803 AFQVK
+803 AFRVK

>member
-1 MNEDVEVKIDAMNSL
+1 MKNL
-16 KATILL
+16 KTIALVGL
-22 TVCVFLLA
+22 WLLLA
-30 SSRVEAVKPNNNRR
+30 VASALQAAKQSGTRK

-49 LPILEAKCFGCHGAD
+49 LPILQAKCFGCHGTD

-102 PEDGEPLTAKERN
+102 PEESEPLTAKERS
-115 VLVGW
+115 VLVNW
-120 IRGEIDRVKAE
+120 IRSEIDRVKAE
-131 LKSTGGQVV
+131 LKSTGGRVV
-140 LRRLNRSEY
+140 LRRLNRTEY
-149 QNTMQDLLG
+149 QNTMKDLFD

-167 PPEGA
+167 PREGA

-198 RRGLD
+198 RRALD
-203 RIIETQDAPEVF
+203 RVIVTGDPPEIF

-259 TVTARADIPEGRG
+259 TVTARAELPKERG
-272 APIMEV
+272 APLMEV

-290 KVTEKIEITESESK
+290 KVTDTVEITQSEST

-330 RVLNQYDDGAAKPKE
+330 RVLNQYDDEAGKPKE

-357 IPAEEGYPI
+357 FPAEEGYPV
-366 IHIESVTF
+366 IHIEKVTF
-374 KGPVYEQ
+374 KGPVYDQ
-381 WPPHRHRAILFE
+381 WPPQRHRDILFDSE
-393 SDLRETNEQAYV
+393 LREIDERAYV
-405 GEVMKRFLKRA
+405 AHVMQRFLKRA
-416 YRRPAT
+416 FRRPAT
-422 QAEIDRFVNF
+422 QAEVQRFVDF
-432 YVVIRPDFPSFE
+432 YLSIRGDFPSFE
-444 AAMKETLAMALISP
+444 EAMKETLAMVLISP
-458 PFLYLLEPTQDKKRD
+458 PFLYLVEPSQDKKRD
-473 LTDWELASRLSYFL
+473 LDDWELASRLSYFL
-487 WSTMPDQELMHLADQ
+487 WSTMPDQELFDLAAAR
-502 GQLSKPAV
+502 QLSRPA
-510 LNGQILRM
+510 ILAAQVERM
-518 LQDERGWRFF
+518 LQDDRSWRFY

-551 KGFDTTLKQEMLQE
+551 KGFQTDLKEEMLQE
-565 TRYFLRHLVL
+565 TRHFLRHLIL
-575 NDLSA
+575 NNLSG
-580 MNMLNADFTMLNE
+580 LNLLDADFTMLNE
-593 PLAKHYGVEGVTG
+593 RLARHYGVEGVVG
-606 QAFRQVALTDETR
+606 NAYRQVPLTDETR

-661 DVPDLDETN
+661 DVPDLDEMN
-670 PDFAKLTIREQL
+670 PNFAKLSVREQL
-682 EVHRDKESCAS
+682 EAHRNKESCAS

-711 GKFRLQANDKPVIAS
+711 GLFRTEVHQKPVVAR
-726 DTLPDGTELAGVV
+726 DTLMDGTELDGVV
-739 SLKKYLVEHRSED
+739 SLKKYLVENRSED

-773 DEDLIDDLS
+773 DEDLIDDLTNR
-782 SSFADNDY
+782 FERNN
-790 RILHLIEQLVASD
+790 HLIMALIQDLVASD
-803 AFQVK
+803 AFQTK

>member
-1 MNEDVEVKIDAMNSL
+1 MKTRLPNSTFVL
-16 KATILL
+16 CFLLLL
-22 TVCVFLLA
+22 TSTAL
-30 SSRVEAVKPNNNRR
+30 AVKPNSNRR

-49 LPILEAKCFGCHGAD
+49 LPILENKCFVCHGPD

-76 TDFLADRAAATAWHE
+76 TDFLTDRAAATAWHE

-102 PEDGEPLTAKERN
+102 PKDADPLTAKERS

-140 LRRLNRSEY
+140 LRRLNRAEY
-149 QNTMQDLLG
+149 QNTMRDLFD

-183 LQMTAIQL
+183 LQMTSIQL

-198 RRGLD
+198 RRALD
-203 RIIETQDAPEVF
+203 RVIETKEAPEVF
-215 EHTFEKS
+215 EHSFDKS

-236 LGRWQGFYGKMV
+236 LGRWQGFYGKMI
-248 DTYPEEGDYLV
+248 DKYPEEGDYLV

-272 APIMEV
+272 APLMEV

-290 KVTEKIEITESESK
+290 KVTKTIEITESEST

-330 RVLNQYDDGAAKPKE
+330 RVLNQYDDQAPKPKE

-357 IPAEEGYPI
+357 FPAEDGYPV
-366 IHIESVTF
+366 IHIEKVTF
-374 KGPVYEQ
+374 KGPVFEQ
-381 WPPHRHRAILFE
+381 WPPRRHREILFE
-393 SDLRETNEQAYV
+393 SELRETNEQAYV
-405 GEVMKRFLKRA
+405 AEVMRRFLQRA
-416 YRRPAT
+416 FRRPAT
-422 QAEIDRFVNF
+422 DEEVVRFVSF
-432 YVVIRPDFPSFE
+432 YNGIRPEFPSFE
-444 AAMKETLAMALISP
+444 EAMKETLAMALISP
-458 PFLYLLEPTQDKKRD
+458 PFLYLLEPAQDKKRD

-487 WSTMPDQELMHLADQ
+487 WSTMPDEELFDLADQ
-502 GQLSKPAV
+502 GQLSKPSV
-510 LNGQILRM
+510 LNAQIERM
-518 LQDERGWRFF
+518 LRDDRGWRFF

-551 KGFDTTLKQEMLQE
+551 KGFDVSLKTEMLQE
-565 TRYFLRHLVL
+565 TRHFLKHLVL

-580 MNMLNADFTMLNE
+580 LNMLDADFTMLNE
-593 PLAKHYGVEGVTG
+593 PLARHYGVDGVHG
-606 QAFRQVALTDETR
+606 RAFRQVALTEETR
-619 GGLLGQSSV
+619 GGLLGQSSI

-670 PDFAKLTIREQL
+670 PDFARLTIREQL

-711 GKFRLQANDKPVIAS
+711 GKFRTEAHNKPIVSS
-726 DTLPDGTELAGVV
+726 DTLPNGTELDGVV
-739 SLKKYLVEHRSED
+739 SLKNYLVEHRSED

-773 DEDLIDDLS
+773 DEDLIDDLTN
-782 SSFADNDY
+782 SFANNDY
-790 RILHLIEQLVASD
+790 QMMHLIQELVASD
-803 AFQVK
+803 AFRVK

>member
-1 MNEDVEVKIDAMNSL
+1 MKNL
-16 KATILL
+16 KTIALVGL
-22 TVCVFLLA
+22 WLLLA
-30 SSRVEAVKPNNNRR
+30 VASALQAAKQSGTRK

-49 LPILEAKCFGCHGAD
+49 LPILQAKCFGCHGTD

-102 PEDGEPLTAKERN
+102 PEESEPLTAKERS
-115 VLVGW
+115 VLVNW
-120 IRGEIDRVKAE
+120 IRSEIDRVKAE
-131 LKSTGGQVV
+131 LKSTGGRVV
-140 LRRLNRSEY
+140 LRRLNRTEY
-149 QNTMQDLLG
+149 QNTMKDLFD

-167 PPEGA
+167 PREGA

-198 RRGLD
+198 RRALD
-203 RIIETQDAPEVF
+203 RVIVTGDPPEIF

-259 TVTARADIPEGRG
+259 TVTARAELPKERG
-272 APIMEV
+272 APLMEV

-290 KVTEKIEITESESK
+290 KVTDTVEITQSEST

-330 RVLNQYDDGAAKPKE
+330 RVLNQYDDEAGKPKE

-357 IPAEEGYPI
+357 FPAEEGYPV
-366 IHIESVTF
+366 IHIEKVTF
-374 KGPVYEQ
+374 KGPVYDQ
-381 WPPHRHRAILFE
+381 WPPQRHRDILFDSE
-393 SDLRETNEQAYV
+393 MREIDERAYV
-405 GEVMKRFLKRA
+405 AHVMQRFLKRA
-416 YRRPAT
+416 FRRPAT
-422 QAEIDRFVNF
+422 QAEVQRFVDF
-432 YVVIRPDFPSFE
+432 YLSIRGDFPSFE
-444 AAMKETLAMALISP
+444 EAMKETLAMVLISP
-458 PFLYLLEPTQDKKRD
+458 PFLYLVEPSQDKKRD
-473 LTDWELASRLSYFL
+473 LDDWELASRLSYFL
-487 WSTMPDQELMHLADQ
+487 WSTMPDQELFDLAAAR
-502 GQLSKPAV
+502 QLSRPA
-510 LNGQILRM
+510 ILAAQVERM
-518 LQDERGWRFF
+518 LQDDRSWRFY

-551 KGFDTTLKQEMLQE
+551 KGFQTDLKEEMLQE
-565 TRYFLRHLVL
+565 TRHFLRHLIL
-575 NDLSA
+575 NNLSG
-580 MNMLNADFTMLNE
+580 LNLLDADFTMLNE
-593 PLAKHYGVEGVTG
+593 RLARHYGVEGVVG
-606 QAFRQVALTDETR
+606 NAYRQVPLTDETR

-661 DVPDLDETN
+661 DVPDLDEMN
-670 PDFAKLTIREQL
+670 PNFAKLSVREQL
-682 EVHRDKESCAS
+682 EAHRNKESCAS

-711 GKFRLQANDKPVIAS
+711 GLFRTEVHQKPVVAR
-726 DTLPDGTELAGVV
+726 DTLMDGTELDGVV
-739 SLKKYLVEHRSED
+739 SLKKYLVENRSED

-773 DEDLIDDLS
+773 DEDLIDDLTNR
-782 SSFADNDY
+782 FERNN
-790 RILHLIEQLVASD
+790 HLIMALIQDLVASD
-803 AFQVK
+803 AFQTK

>member
-1 MNEDVEVKIDAMNSL
+1 M
-16 KATILL
+16 
-22 TVCVFLLA
+22 
-30 SSRVEAVKPNNNRR
+30 R
-44 FKSTV
+44 
-49 LPILEAKCFGCHGAD
+49 
-64 VQEADIRLDNLS
+64 
-76 TDFLADRAAATAWHE
+76 
-91 AMHVLN
+91 
-97 KGEMP
+97 
-102 PEDGEPLTAKERN
+102 
-115 VLVGW
+115 
-120 IRGEIDRVKAE
+120 
-131 LKSTGGQVV
+131 
-140 LRRLNRSEY
+140 
-149 QNTMQDLLG
+149 DLFD

-183 LQMTAIQL
+183 LQMTSIQL

-198 RRGLD
+198 RRALD
-203 RIIETQDAPEVF
+203 RVIETKEAPEVF
-215 EHTFEKS
+215 EHSFDKS

-248 DTYPEEGDYLV
+248 DKYPEEGDYLV

-272 APIMEV
+272 APLMEV

-290 KVTEKIEITESESK
+290 KVTKTIEITDSEST

-330 RVLNQYDDGAAKPKE
+330 RVLNQYDDRTPKPKE

-357 IPAEEGYPI
+357 FPAEDGYPV
-366 IHIESVTF
+366 IHIEKVTF
-374 KGPVYEQ
+374 KGPVFEQ
-381 WPPHRHRAILFE
+381 WPPRRHREILFE
-393 SDLRETNEQAYV
+393 SELRETNEQAYV
-405 GEVMKRFLKRA
+405 AEVMRRFLQRA
-416 YRRPAT
+416 FRRPAT
-422 QAEIDRFVNF
+422 DEEVARFVSF
-432 YVVIRPDFPSFE
+432 YNGIRPEFPSFE
-444 AAMKETLAMALISP
+444 EAMKETLAMALISP
-458 PFLYLLEPTQDKKRD
+458 PFLYLLEPAQDKKRD

-487 WSTMPDQELMHLADQ
+487 WSTMPDQELFDLADQ
-502 GQLSKPAV
+502 GQLSKPSV
-510 LNGQILRM
+510 LNAQIERM
-518 LQDERGWRFF
+518 LRDDRGWRFF

-551 KGFDTTLKQEMLQE
+551 KGFDISLKTEMLQE
-565 TRYFLRHLVL
+565 TRHFLKHLVL

-580 MNMLNADFTMLNE
+580 LNMLDADFTMLNE
-593 PLAKHYGVEGVTG
+593 PLARHYGVEGVRG
-606 QAFRQVALTDETR
+606 QAFRQVALTEETR

-711 GKFRLQANDKPVIAS
+711 GRFRTEAHNKPVVAS
-726 DTLPDGTELAGVV
+726 DTLPNGTELDGVV
-739 SLKKYLVEHRSED
+739 SLKNYLVEHRSED

-773 DEDLIDDLS
+773 DEDLIDDLTN
-782 SSFADNDY
+782 SFANNDY
-790 RILHLIEQLVASD
+790 QMMHLIQELVASD
-803 AFQVK
+803 AFRVK

>member
-1 MNEDVEVKIDAMNSL
+1 MKTRLPNSTFVL
-16 KATILL
+16 CFLLLL
-22 TVCVFLLA
+22 TSTAL
-30 SSRVEAVKPNNNRR
+30 AVKPNSNRR

-49 LPILEAKCFGCHGAD
+49 LPILENKCFVCHGPD

-76 TDFLADRAAATAWHE
+76 TDFLTDRAAATAWHE

-102 PEDGEPLTAKERN
+102 PKDADPLTAKERS

-149 QNTMQDLLG
+149 QNTMRDLFD

-183 LQMTAIQL
+183 LQMTSIQL

-198 RRGLD
+198 RRALD
-203 RIIETQDAPEVF
+203 RVIETKEAPEVF
-215 EHTFEKS
+215 EHSFDKS

-248 DTYPEEGDYLV
+248 DKYPEEGDYLV

-272 APIMEV
+272 APLMEV

-290 KVTEKIEITESESK
+290 KVTKTIEITESEST

-330 RVLNQYDDGAAKPKE
+330 RVLNQYDDQAPKPKE

-357 IPAEEGYPI
+357 FPVEDGYPV
-366 IHIESVTF
+366 IHIEKVTF
-374 KGPVYEQ
+374 KGPVFEQ
-381 WPPHRHRAILFE
+381 WPPRRHREILFE
-393 SDLRETNEQAYV
+393 SELRETNEQAYV
-405 GEVMKRFLKRA
+405 AEVMRRFLQRA
-416 YRRPAT
+416 FRRPAT
-422 QAEIDRFVNF
+422 DEEVVRFVSF
-432 YVVIRPDFPSFE
+432 YNGIRPEFPSFE
-444 AAMKETLAMALISP
+444 EAMKETLAMALISP
-458 PFLYLLEPTQDKKRD
+458 PFLYLLEPAQDKKRD

-487 WSTMPDQELMHLADQ
+487 WSTMPDEELFDLADQ
-502 GQLSKPAV
+502 GQLSKPSV
-510 LNGQILRM
+510 LNAQIERM
-518 LQDERGWRFF
+518 LRDDRGWRFF

-551 KGFDTTLKQEMLQE
+551 KGFDVSLKTEMLQE
-565 TRYFLRHLVL
+565 TRHFLKHLVL

-580 MNMLNADFTMLNE
+580 LNMLDADFTMLNE
-593 PLAKHYGVEGVTG
+593 PLARHYGVEGVHG
-606 QAFRQVALTDETR
+606 QAFRQVALTEETR
-619 GGLLGQSSV
+619 GGLLGQSSI

-670 PDFAKLTIREQL
+670 PNFAKLTIREQL

-711 GKFRLQANDKPVIAS
+711 GKFRTEAHNKPIVSS
-726 DTLPDGTELAGVV
+726 DTLPNGTELDGVV
-739 SLKKYLVEHRSED
+739 SLKNYLVEHRSED

-773 DEDLIDDLS
+773 DEDLIDDLTN
-782 SSFADNDY
+782 SFANNDY
-790 RILHLIEQLVASD
+790 QMMHLIQELVASD
-803 AFQVK
+803 AFRVK

>member
-1 MNEDVEVKIDAMNSL
+1 MKTRLPNSTFVL
-16 KATILL
+16 CFLLLL
-22 TVCVFLLA
+22 TSTAL
-30 SSRVEAVKPNNNRR
+30 AVKPNSNRR

-49 LPILEAKCFGCHGAD
+49 LPILENKCFVCHGPD

-76 TDFLADRAAATAWHE
+76 TDFLTDRAAATAWHE

-102 PEDGEPLTAKERN
+102 PKDADPLTAKERS

-149 QNTMQDLLG
+149 QNTMRDLFD

-183 LQMTAIQL
+183 LQMTSIQL

-198 RRGLD
+198 RRALD
-203 RIIETQDAPEVF
+203 RVIETKEAPEVF
-215 EHTFEKS
+215 EHSFDKS

-248 DTYPEEGDYLV
+248 DKYPEEGDYLV

-272 APIMEV
+272 APLMEV

-290 KVTEKIEITESESK
+290 KVTKTIEITESEST

-330 RVLNQYDDGAAKPKE
+330 RVLNQYDDQAPKPKE

-357 IPAEEGYPI
+357 FPAEDGYPV
-366 IHIESVTF
+366 IHIEKVTF
-374 KGPVYEQ
+374 KGPVFEQ
-381 WPPHRHRAILFE
+381 WPPRRHREILFE
-393 SDLRETNEQAYV
+393 SELRETNEQAYV
-405 GEVMKRFLKRA
+405 AEVMRRFLQRA
-416 YRRPAT
+416 FRRPAT
-422 QAEIDRFVNF
+422 DEEVARFVSF
-432 YVVIRPDFPSFE
+432 YNGIRPEFPSFE
-444 AAMKETLAMALISP
+444 EAMKETLAMALISP
-458 PFLYLLEPTQDKKRD
+458 PFLYLLEPAQDKKRD

-487 WSTMPDQELMHLADQ
+487 WSTMPDEELFDLADQ
-502 GQLSKPAV
+502 GQLSKPSV
-510 LNGQILRM
+510 LNAQIERM
-518 LQDERGWRFF
+518 LRDDRGWRFF

-551 KGFDTTLKQEMLQE
+551 KGFDVSLKIEMLQE
-565 TRYFLRHLVL
+565 TRYFLKHLVL

-580 MNMLNADFTMLNE
+580 LNMLDADFTMLNE
-593 PLAKHYGVEGVTG
+593 PLARHYGVEGVHG
-606 QAFRQVALTDETR
+606 QAFRQVALTEETR
-619 GGLLGQSSV
+619 GGLLGQSSI

-670 PDFAKLTIREQL
+670 PNFAKLTIREQL

-711 GKFRLQANDKPVIAS
+711 GKFRTEAHNKPIVSS
-726 DTLPDGTELAGVV
+726 DTLPNGTELDGVV
-739 SLKKYLVEHRSED
+739 SLKNYLVEHRSED

-773 DEDLIDDLS
+773 DEDLIDDLTN
-782 SSFADNDY
+782 SFANNDY
-790 RILHLIEQLVASD
+790 QIMHLIQELVASD
-803 AFQVK
+803 AFRVK

>member
-1 MNEDVEVKIDAMNSL
+1 MKNL
-16 KATILL
+16 KTIALVGL
-22 TVCVFLLA
+22 WLLLA
-30 SSRVEAVKPNNNRR
+30 VASALQAAKQSGTRK

-49 LPILEAKCFGCHGAD
+49 LPILQAKCFGCHGTD

-102 PEDGEPLTAKERN
+102 PEESEPLTAKERS
-115 VLVGW
+115 VLVNW
-120 IRGEIDRVKAE
+120 IRSEIDRVKAE
-131 LKSTGGQVV
+131 LKSTGGRVV
-140 LRRLNRSEY
+140 LRRLNRTEY
-149 QNTMQDLLG
+149 QNTMKDLFD

-167 PPEGA
+167 PREGA

-198 RRGLD
+198 RRALD
-203 RIIETQDAPEVF
+203 RGIVTGDPPEIF

-259 TVTARADIPEGRG
+259 TVTARAELPKERG
-272 APIMEV
+272 APLMEV

-290 KVTEKIEITESESK
+290 KVTDTVEITQSEST

-330 RVLNQYDDGAAKPKE
+330 RVLNQYDDEAGKPKE

-357 IPAEEGYPI
+357 FPAEEGYPV
-366 IHIESVTF
+366 IHIEKVTF
-374 KGPVYEQ
+374 KGPVYDQ
-381 WPPHRHRAILFE
+381 WPPQRHRDILFDSE
-393 SDLRETNEQAYV
+393 MREIDERAYV
-405 GEVMKRFLKRA
+405 AHVMQRFLKRA
-416 YRRPAT
+416 FRRPAT
-422 QAEIDRFVNF
+422 QAEVQRFVDF
-432 YVVIRPDFPSFE
+432 YLSIRGDFPSFE
-444 AAMKETLAMALISP
+444 EAMKETLAMVLISP
-458 PFLYLLEPTQDKKRD
+458 PFLYLVEPSQDKKRD
-473 LTDWELASRLSYFL
+473 LDDWELASRLSYFL
-487 WSTMPDQELMHLADQ
+487 WSTMPDQELFDLAAAR
-502 GQLSKPAV
+502 QLSRPA
-510 LNGQILRM
+510 ILAAQVERM
-518 LQDERGWRFF
+518 LQDDRSWRFY

-551 KGFDTTLKQEMLQE
+551 KGFQTDLKEEMLQE
-565 TRYFLRHLVL
+565 TRHFLRHLIL
-575 NDLSA
+575 NNLSG
-580 MNMLNADFTMLNE
+580 LNLLDADFTMLNE
-593 PLAKHYGVEGVTG
+593 RLARHYGVEGVVG
-606 QAFRQVALTDETR
+606 NAYRQVPLTDDTR

-661 DVPDLDETN
+661 DVPDLDEMN
-670 PDFAKLTIREQL
+670 PNFAKLSVREQL
-682 EVHRDKESCAS
+682 EAHRNKESCAS

-711 GKFRLQANDKPVIAS
+711 GLFRTEVHQKPVVAR
-726 DTLPDGTELAGVV
+726 DTLMDGTELDGVV
-739 SLKKYLVEHRSED
+739 SLKKYLVENRSED

-773 DEDLIDDLS
+773 DEDLIDDLTNR
-782 SSFADNDY
+782 FERNN
-790 RILHLIEQLVASD
+790 HLIMALIQDLVASD
-803 AFQVK
+803 AFQTK

>member
-236 LGRWQGFYGKMV
+236 LGRWQGFWSSPHSFQGCKRSSR
-248 DTYPEEGDYLV
+248 
-259 TVTARADIPEGRG
+259 ARPFSGRSG
-272 APIMEV
+272 LWWCGSRMWPTPKAA
-278 SVGYRPDTEQIW
+278 SVRARDSSRMATPRHGQGR
-290 KVTEKIEITESESK
+290 SES
-304 TYEFTGRV
+304 G
-312 ENHPLP
+312 
-318 VRGQG
+318 
-323 KFPGLVV
+323 
-330 RVLNQYDDGAAKPKE
+330 
-345 VELERDGKKKKG
+345 
-357 IPAEEGYPI
+357 
-366 IHIESVTF
+366 
-374 KGPVYEQ
+374 
-381 WPPHRHRAILFE
+381 
-393 SDLRETNEQAYV
+393 
-405 GEVMKRFLKRA
+405 
-416 YRRPAT
+416 
-422 QAEIDRFVNF
+422 
-432 YVVIRPDFPSFE
+432 
-444 AAMKETLAMALISP
+444 
-458 PFLYLLEPTQDKKRD
+458 
-473 LTDWELASRLSYFL
+473 SR
-487 WSTMPDQELMHLADQ
+487 
-502 GQLSKPAV
+502 
-510 LNGQILRM
+510 
-518 LQDERGWRFF
+518 
-528 QQFTDQW
+528 
-535 LKLENTAQI
+535 
-544 AIDTGTY
+544 
-551 KGFDTTLKQEMLQE
+551 
-565 TRYFLRHLVL
+565 
-575 NDLSA
+575 
-580 MNMLNADFTMLNE
+580 
-593 PLAKHYGVEGVTG
+593 
-606 QAFRQVALTDETR
+606 
-619 GGLLGQSSV
+619 
-628 LMLGSTGKDSHPI
+628 
-641 RRAVWLRDR
+641 
-650 LLNDPPAPPPP
+650 
-661 DVPDLDETN
+661 
-670 PDFAKLTIREQL
+670 
-682 EVHRDKESCAS
+682 
-693 CHRGID
+693 
-699 PWGIALENFDAI
+699 
-711 GKFRLQANDKPVIAS
+711 
-726 DTLPDGTELAGVV
+726 
-739 SLKKYLVEHRSED
+739 
-752 FARALVSR
+752 
-760 LTVYAL
+760 
-766 GRNLELS
+766 
-773 DEDLIDDLS
+773 
-782 SSFADNDY
+782 
-790 RILHLIEQLVASD
+790 
-803 AFQVK
+803 

>member
-1 MNEDVEVKIDAMNSL
+1 MKTRLPNSTFVL
-16 KATILL
+16 CFLLLL
-22 TVCVFLLA
+22 TSTAL
-30 SSRVEAVKPNNNRR
+30 AVKPNSNRR

-49 LPILEAKCFGCHGAD
+49 LPILENKCFVCHGPD

-76 TDFLADRAAATAWHE
+76 TDFLTDRAAATAWHE

-102 PEDGEPLTAKERN
+102 PKDADPLTAKERS

-149 QNTMQDLLG
+149 QNTMRDLFD

-183 LQMTAIQL
+183 LQMTSIQL

-198 RRGLD
+198 RRALD
-203 RIIETQDAPEVF
+203 RVIETKEAPEVF
-215 EHTFEKS
+215 EHSFDKS

-248 DTYPEEGDYLV
+248 DKYPEEGDYLV

-272 APIMEV
+272 APLMEV

-290 KVTEKIEITESESK
+290 KVTKTIEITESEST

-330 RVLNQYDDGAAKPKE
+330 RVLNQYDDQAPKPKE

-357 IPAEEGYPI
+357 FPVEDGYPV
-366 IHIESVTF
+366 IHIEKVTF
-374 KGPVYEQ
+374 KGPVFEQ
-381 WPPHRHRAILFE
+381 WPPRRHREILFE
-393 SDLRETNEQAYV
+393 SELRETNEQAYV
-405 GEVMKRFLKRA
+405 AEVMRRFLQRA
-416 YRRPAT
+416 FRRPAT
-422 QAEIDRFVNF
+422 DEEVVRFVSF
-432 YVVIRPDFPSFE
+432 YNGIRPEFPSFE
-444 AAMKETLAMALISP
+444 EAMKETLAMALISP
-458 PFLYLLEPTQDKKRD
+458 PFLYLLEPAQDKKRD

-487 WSTMPDQELMHLADQ
+487 WSTMPDEELFDLADQ
-502 GQLSKPAV
+502 GQLSKPSV
-510 LNGQILRM
+510 LNAQIERM
-518 LQDERGWRFF
+518 LRDDRGWRFF

-551 KGFDTTLKQEMLQE
+551 KGFDVSLKTEMLQE
-565 TRYFLRHLVL
+565 TRHFLKHLVL

-580 MNMLNADFTMLNE
+580 LNMLDADFTMLNE
-593 PLAKHYGVEGVTG
+593 PLARHYGVDGVHG
-606 QAFRQVALTDETR
+606 QAFRQVALTEETR
-619 GGLLGQSSV
+619 GGLLGQSSI

-670 PDFAKLTIREQL
+670 PNFAKLTIREQL

-711 GKFRLQANDKPVIAS
+711 GKFRTEAHNKPIVSS
-726 DTLPDGTELAGVV
+726 DTLPNGTELDGVV
-739 SLKKYLVEHRSED
+739 SLKNYLVEHRSED

-773 DEDLIDDLS
+773 DEDLIDDLTN
-782 SSFADNDY
+782 SFANNDY
-790 RILHLIEQLVASD
+790 QMMHLIQELVASD
-803 AFQVK
+803 AFRVK